1 VTGRPV
7 ISFIIPV
14 LNEQDTIGKLL
25 TALEETFPDAER
37 IVVDGGSADQ
47 TQDQARQKCS
57 DFIVSES
64 GRARQMNA
72 GAYRARGEYLFFL
85 HADTSLCFTAQ
96 DVKYHIEQAPK
107 WGFFPVRL
115 LGSHPFYRVIEYCM
129 NLRSRLTRV
138 ATGDQLIY
146 IRRDVFDQLAG
157 YADIVL
163 MEDIECCKRL
173 RQLCRPLI
181 APLCVETST
190 RRWQQHGIIRTVVLM
205 WSLRLAYFLGVSPA
219 RLGRYYFGR

>member
-1 VTGRPV
+1 MTGPR
-7 ISFIIPV
+7 ISFVIPV
-14 LNEQDTIGKLL
+14 LNEQTIIGELL
-25 TALEETFPDAER
+25 THLEETFPDAQR
-37 IVVDGGSADQ
+37 IVADGGSSDQ
-47 TQDQARQKCS
+47 TQVQARQKCS
-57 DFIVSES
+57 ELVDSEP

-72 GAYRARGEYLFFL
+72 GAHCANGEYLFFL
-85 HADTSLCFTAQ
+85 HADTCLRFTAQ
-96 DVKYHIEQAPK
+96 DLKYYLEQGPQ

-115 LGSHPFYRVIEYCM
+115 MGSHPFYRVIEYCM

-146 IRRDVFDQLAG
+146 MRRDVFDRISG

-163 MEDIECCKRL
+163 MEDVECCKRL
-173 RQLCRPLI
+173 RQLGRPLI
-181 APLCVETST
+181 APLRVETSA
-190 RRWQQHGIIRTVVLM
+190 RRWQQHGIIRTVFLM